1 MKIHGRWRTLPSTPL
16 QADNA
21 NVKRI
26 CCLVATALIA
36 CAQTYDLQRTQMV
49 RDQIAARGIKNP
61 AVLKAMRETPREQ
74 FMPPGVRSFAYKDQ
88 PVPIGY
94 GQTMSQ
100 PYIVAFMTEALDMT
114 KAHRVLEIGTGSGYQ
129 AAILSSLAKEVYTIE
144 IVEELAQSASAVLNR
159 LGYHN
164 VVVRHGDG
172 YGGWPDKAPFDR
184 IVLTAAPPELPTALI
199 DQLKPG
205 GKLLAPVGDQ
215 SAAQELT
222 LVEKTA
228 DGKITSRA
236 VLPVRFVPMIKRG
249 DR

>member
-1 MKIHGRWRTLPSTPL
+1 MENAAKHGP

-36 CAQTYDLQRTQMV
+36 CAQAYDLQRAQMV
-49 RDQIAARGIKNP
+49 RDQIADRGIKNP
-61 AVLKAMRETPREQ
+61 AVLQAMRETPREQ

-172 YGGWPDKAPFDR
+172 YGGWR
-184 IVLTAAPPELPTALI
+184 T
-199 DQLKPG
+199 
-205 GKLLAPVGDQ
+205 
-215 SAAQELT
+215 
-222 LVEKTA
+222 
-228 DGKITSRA
+228 
-236 VLPVRFVPMIKRG
+236 KRHSTESS
-249 DR
+249 

>member
-1 MKIHGRWRTLPSTPL
+1 M
-16 QADNA
+16 
-21 NVKRI
+21 KRI
-26 CCLVATALIA
+26 CCLLAAALIA
-36 CAQTYDLQRTQMV
+36 CAQAYDVQRTRMV
-49 RDQIAARGIKNP
+49 RDQLAAHGIKDP

-74 FMPPGVRSFAYKDQ
+74 FMPPGVRAFAYEDH

-100 PYIVAFMTEALDMT
+100 PYIVAFMTEALDIT
-114 KAHRVLEIGTGSGYQ
+114 RTHRVLEIGTGSGYQ
-129 AAILSSLAKEVYTIE
+129 AAILSSVAKEVYTIE
-144 IVEELAQSASAVLNR
+144 IVEQLAQSASAILNR

-172 YGGWPDKAPFDR
+172 YRGWPDKAPFDR
-184 IVLTAAPPELPTALI
+184 IVLTAAPPELPISLI

-205 GKLLAPVGDQ
+205 GKLLAPIGDQ

-236 VLPVRFVPMIKRG
+236 VLPVRFMPMIKRS

>member
-1 MKIHGRWRTLPSTPL
+1 
-16 QADNA
+16 
-21 NVKRI
+21 
-26 CCLVATALIA
+26 
-36 CAQTYDLQRTQMV
+36 
-49 RDQIAARGIKNP
+49 
-61 AVLKAMRETPREQ
+61 
-74 FMPPGVRSFAYKDQ
+74 MPPGVRAFAYKDQ

-144 IVEELAQSASAVLNR
+144 IVEQLAQSASAVLNR

-172 YGGWPDKAPFDR
+172 HRGWPDKAPFDR
-184 IVLTAAPPELPTALI
+184 IVLTAAPPELPITLI

-215 SAAQELT
+215 STVQELT
-222 LVEKTA
+222 LVEKTM

-236 VLPVRFVPMIKRG
+236 LLPVRFVPMIKRM

>member
-1 MKIHGRWRTLPSTPL
+1 M
-16 QADNA
+16 
-21 NVKRI
+21 KRI

-36 CAQTYDLQRTQMV
+36 CAQAYDVQRTQMV
-49 RDQIAARGIKNP
+49 RDQIVARGIKDA

-74 FMPPGVRSFAYKDQ
+74 FMPPGVRAFAYKDQ

-100 PYIVAFMTEALDMT
+100 PYIVAFMTEALGVT

-144 IVEELAQSASAVLNR
+144 IVEPLAQSASAVLNR

-184 IVLTAAPPELPTALI
+184 IVLTAAPPELPTTLI
-199 DQLKPG
+199 DQLKAG

-215 SAAQELT
+215 SAA
-222 LVEKTA
+222 
-228 DGKITSRA
+228 
-236 VLPVRFVPMIKRG
+236 
-249 DR
+249 

>member
-1 MKIHGRWRTLPSTPL
+1 
-16 QADNA
+16 
-21 NVKRI
+21 
-26 CCLVATALIA
+26 
-36 CAQTYDLQRTQMV
+36 
-49 RDQIAARGIKNP
+49 
-61 AVLKAMRETPREQ
+61 
-74 FMPPGVRSFAYKDQ
+74 
-88 PVPIGY
+88 
-94 GQTMSQ
+94 
-100 PYIVAFMTEALDMT
+100 MTEALDIT

-129 AAILSSLAKEVYTIE
+129 AAILSSLAKDVYTIE
-144 IVEELAQSASAVLNR
+144 IVEPLAQSASAVLNR
-159 LGYHN
+159 LGYNN

-184 IVLTAAPPELPTALI
+184 IVLTAAPPELPTILI
-199 DQLKPG
+199 DQLKRG

-228 DGKITSRA
+228 DGKITRRA

>member
-1 MKIHGRWRTLPSTPL
+1 
-16 QADNA
+16 
-21 NVKRI
+21 
-26 CCLVATALIA
+26 
-36 CAQTYDLQRTQMV
+36 MV
-49 RDQIAARGIKNP
+49 RDQIVARGIKDA
-61 AVLKAMRETPREQ
+61 AVLKAMRETLREQ
-74 FMPPGVRSFAYKDQ
+74 FMPPGVRSFAYQDQ

-100 PYIVAFMTEALDMT
+100 PYIVAFMTETLDVT

-172 YGGWPDKAPFDR
+172 YGGWPDQAPFDR
-184 IVLTAAPPELPTALI
+184 IVLTAAPPELPTTLI

-215 SAAQELT
+215 SAA
-222 LVEKTA
+222 
-228 DGKITSRA
+228 
-236 VLPVRFVPMIKRG
+236 
-249 DR
+249 